1 MVTLC
6 LNYIGLIPLAETDR
20 TERMK
25 RQREESC
32 TLEKMR
38 KRNSSNERLH
48 GANRGFGSQRDVAI
62 CWTEHGGDMLKSILF
77 I

>member
-1 MVTLC
+1 
-6 LNYIGLIPLAETDR
+6 
-20 TERMK
+20 MK

-77 I
+77 F